1 MSGYLNYSLSCLSS
15 RLAYLE
21 LLYSYGLLCGH
32 YNNPRRGEMWS
43 ILHTSVLGTK
53 NIKKKRMV
61 NMGWFDLYHSCKHSH
76 MAT

>member
-1 MSGYLNYSLSCLSS
+1 MSFGSIRYVLYEWLSKLLS
-15 RLAYLE
+15 E

-53 NIKKKRMV
+53 NKKE
-61 NMGWFDLYHSCKHSH
+61 NG
-76 MAT
+76 